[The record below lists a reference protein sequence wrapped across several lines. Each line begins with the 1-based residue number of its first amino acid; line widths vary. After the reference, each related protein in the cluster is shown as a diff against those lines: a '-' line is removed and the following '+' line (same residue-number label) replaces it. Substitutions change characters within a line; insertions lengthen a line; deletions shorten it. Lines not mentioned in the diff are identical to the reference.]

1 MEPKTM
7 ADEKIPPGVSAIFIA
22 DGRVIA
28 QASDFNQSRPGG
40 FTTREA
46 QEHRVRTRL
55 AHAVI
60 RELSSPLLAN
70 NVDSYMAEQILRAIP
85 GKIYIMPIGSS
96 DSANENQT

>member
-1 MEPKTM
+1 M

-28 QASDFNQSRPGG
+28 HASDFNQSRPGG
-40 FTTREA
+40 FTVQEA

-70 NVDSYMAEQILRAIP
+70 SIDSYLAEQILRAIP
-85 GKIYIMPIGSS
+85 GKVHILPIGANA
-96 DSANENQT
+96 DSANGEPRG